1 MLEVFTYFFKKI
13 LEKFTSVGVL
23 MLFVVSLFLTL
34 KKNGITNGIYVLI
47 QVEIWVIQC
56 DQETQGAC

>member
-1 MLEVFTYFFKKI
+1 
-13 LEKFTSVGVL
+13 